1 MKKTFLAA
9 AVAVLLGQNPS
20 AVAQNVPWRVV
31 IGDSGSVT
39 VPGLPAGGRGVTDE
53 LLGDLGKGY
62 VGVRITSP
70 EAAQGYWAM
79 KQGSWTQYT
88 KYGVAGAQGPGRTGG
103 EAAHVFSTINSGG
116 SGAGPDGQRVF
127 IARANVPNDTT
138 TATWGV
144 WRWDTTKNVEIARGA
159 TDASPLGPNLGAGW
173 VFQNDSGT
181 SFQGAR
187 AMNGGQVL
195 IDAFVTS
202 PTNATR
208 RYLAKSVPGQPLVP
222 CAMKDSPDRA
232 LAPNLV
238 DGDVFDTSWS
248 FSDLTVTPENRVYAH
263 LDASNSRYGIW
274 ELCAGAPRAVVVNNE
289 TGARGPDIGVGTAVF
304 TGFYPAYPGAPG
316 SLYFFASFRP
326 TPSDT
331 SRTGLFHHDGTSS
344 KPLAMNDDAGVYGPN
359 WRGTTWNSF
368 DTGTLSSAGEYAAF
382 QAQVRSTDGGNPWGL
397 WRVRAGST
405 PQLVAMR
412 GINETGPEEG
422 RQWDSFYGNAVLA
435 NGDIIVQARTQPGD
449 EYALWLLKNDGSP
462 ARRILKAGQSVSVP
476 TASGVVQAAV
486 NSYEVPSGAAPY
498 SRGGDSWIGADG
510 SLLISASLQSYGSVM
525 ITALPSNP
533 IDKIFA
539 NGFDG

>member
-9 AVAVLLGQNPS
+9 AVAVLLGQNP
-20 AVAQNVPWRVV
+20 AVAQSVPWRAV
-31 IGDSGSVT
+31 IGDNSGVT
-39 VPGLPAGGRGVTDE
+39 VPGLPAANRGVTDE

-70 EAAQGYWAM
+70 DSAQGYWAM

-88 KYGVAGAQGPGRTGG
+88 KYGVTGAQGPGRTGTD
-103 EAAHVFSTINSGG
+103 ATHVFLSINSGG
-116 SGAGPDGQRVF
+116 SGAGADGQRVF
-127 IARANVPNDTT
+127 IARAGAPDNTN
-138 TATWGV
+138 TATWGL

-159 TDASPLGPNLGAGW
+159 TDADPLGPHLGDDW
-173 VFQNDSGT
+173 VFQNDSST

-208 RYLAKSVPGQPLVP
+208 RYLAKSVPGQPMLP
-222 CAMKDSPDRA
+222 CAMKDSTDRA
-232 LAPNLV
+232 LAPNLT
-238 DGDVFDTSWS
+238 DGDTFDTSWG
-248 FSDLTVTPENRVYAH
+248 FSDITVTPDNRVYAE
-263 LDASNSRYGIW
+263 LDASNSRVGIW
-274 ELCAGAPRAVVVNNE
+274 ELCSGAPRAVIVNNE
-289 TGARGPDIGVGTAVF
+289 TGARGPDIGIGTAVF
-304 TGFYPAYPGAPG
+304 TGFNPVHPGQPG
-316 SLYFFASFRP
+316 SLYFFANFRP

-331 SRTGLFHHDGTSS
+331 SRTGLFHHDGASS

-368 DTGTLSSAGEYAAF
+368 DTSSLTSAGEYTAF
-382 QAQVRSTDGGNPWGL
+382 QAQVRSSDGGNPWGL
-397 WRVRAGST
+397 WRVRAGGT
-405 PQLVAMR
+405 PQLVAIR
-412 GINETGPEEG
+412 GINETGPEAG
-422 RQWDSFYGNAVLA
+422 RQWDTFYGNAVLA
-435 NGDIIVQARTQPGD
+435 NGDIIAQARTQPD
-449 EYALWLLKNDGSP
+449 SEYALWLLKNDGSAP
-462 ARRILKAGQSVSVP
+462 RRILKAGQSVSVP

-486 NSYEVPSGAAPY
+486 SSYEVPGGAAPY

-510 SLLISASLQSYGSVM
+510 SLLISVSLATYGSAM

-533 IDKIFA
+533 IDAIFA

>member
-9 AVAVLLGQNPS
+9 AVAVLLGQNP
-20 AVAQNVPWRVV
+20 AVAQDVPWRAV
-31 IGDSGSVT
+31 IGDNSGVT
-39 VPGLPAGGRGVTDE
+39 VPGLPAANRGVTDE

-70 EAAQGYWAM
+70 DTAQGYWAM

-88 KYGVAGAQGPGRTGG
+88 KYGVSSAQGPGRTGAD
-103 EAAHVFSTINSGG
+103 AAHVFLSINSGG
-116 SGAGPDGQRVF
+116 SGAGADGQRVF
-127 IARANVPNDTT
+127 IARAGLASDTT
-138 TATWGV
+138 TATWGL

-159 TDASPLGPNLGAGW
+159 TDDDALGPNLGDDW
-173 VFQNDSGT
+173 VFQNDSST

-208 RYLAKSVPGQPLVP
+208 RYLAKSVPGQPVVP
-222 CAMKDSPDRA
+222 CAMKDSTDRA
-232 LAPNLV
+232 LAPNLT
-238 DGDVFDTSWS
+238 DGDYFDTSWG
-248 FSDLTVTPENRVYAH
+248 FGDITVTPDNRVYAN
-263 LDASNSRYGIW
+263 LDASNSRFGIW
-274 ELCAGAPRAVVVNNE
+274 ELCSGAPRALIVNNE
-289 TGARGPDIGVGTAVF
+289 TGARGPDIGIGTAVF
-304 TGFYPAYPGAPG
+304 SAIDPVHPGEAG
-316 SLYFFASFRP
+316 SLYLFANFRP

-331 SRTGLFHHDGTSS
+331 SRPGLFHYDGTSS

-368 DTGTLSSAGEYAAF
+368 DTGSLTSAGEYVAF
-382 QAQVRSTDGGNPWGL
+382 QAQVRSGDGGNPSGL
-397 WRVRAGST
+397 WRVRAGGT

-412 GINETGPEEG
+412 GINETGPETG
-422 RQWDSFYGNAVLA
+422 RQWDTFYGNAVLA
-435 NGDIIVQARTQPGD
+435 NGDIIVQARTQPGS

-462 ARRILKAGQSVSVP
+462 ARRILKVGQSVSVP

-486 NSYEVPSGAAPY
+486 NSYEVPNGAAPY
-498 SRGGDSWIGADG
+498 SRGGDGWIGADG
-510 SLLISASLQSYGSVM
+510 SLLISASLATYGSVM

-533 IDKIFA
+533 IDKIFD